1 MYHLATIS
9 LVQLDQELRPIN
21 HASACLVNY
30 REHLFVLTVSHATGN
45 QGNWAIEVKYVP
57 GKGVELF
64 QLGAMGFLEGYRI
77 KHNKLKSHKID
88 FSYKLLSQPPAPR
101 YQIMST
107 TGVILEDEPKYILP
121 SDLTLTPEPSGQY
134 GFWGCTRQSFDSHNL
149 VITPKLEGGMTY
161 QKTEGDMFFFKT
173 SHPYKSYKEYRGCS
187 GAPILTSDGRLVS
200 LVVEGDKKKTGIY
213 GLDLRIYKCALDV
226 EIDMTSNTKH
236 P

>member
-21 HASACLVNY
+21 YASACLVNY
-30 REHLFVLTVSHATGN
+30 REHLFVLTVSHATCN

-57 GKGVELF
+57 GKGMELF
-64 QLGAMGFLEGYRI
+64 QLGGMGFLEGYRI
-77 KHNKLKSHKID
+77 KHNKLKSKKVD

-101 YQIMST
+101 HQIMST
-107 TGVILEDEPKYILP
+107 TGVILEDEPKYNLP
-121 SDLTLTPEPSGQY
+121 SDLTLSPNLSEQY
-134 GFWGCTRQSFDSHNL
+134 GFWGGTRQSFDSHNL
-149 VITPKLEGGMTY
+149 VITPKLEVG
-161 QKTEGDMFFFKT
+161 KTEGDMFFFKT
-173 SHPYKSYKEYRGCS
+173 SQPYKSYKEYRGCS

-213 GLDLRIYKCALDV
+213 GLDLRIYKCALDA
-226 EIDMTSNTKH
+226 EIDMASNTKN